1 MIPGS
6 AVHTRLACPDDLE
19 EIGRLLPDLAVPG
32 FSERFPRRT
41 VADFCRWKYFS
52 NPLGDAA
59 VGVALNDHRV
69 VSLVAGVPKRIF
81 LGAETVVAFELGD
94 FITAPSYRNRGLFSQ
109 LLGIVCEEA
118 LSRGAALAYVAPNSK
133 SFSIFAGKLSFREVQ
148 KIDERRY
155 IVPSGALERKMH
167 IPGRVLRVLGSIVL
181 LACWRYL
188 FRAPLL
194 ALAQRRDSARKWM
207 SSGNAPAH
215 STPSS

>member
-94 FITAPSYRNRGLFSQ
+94 LITAPSYRNRGS
-109 LLGIVCEEA
+109 
-118 LSRGAALAYVAPNSK
+118 SRNFLASYVK
-133 SFSIFAGKLSFREVQ
+133 KLSAGG
-148 KIDERRY
+148 RRWRTWRR
-155 IVPSGALERKMH
+155 IRNRFPFLPESSLSAKFKRSMSGV
-167 IPGRVLRVLGSIVL
+167 ISCRVARL
-181 LACWRYL
+181 
-188 FRAPLL
+188 
-194 ALAQRRDSARKWM
+194 SARCTSPVGSFASWGRL
-207 SSGNAPAH
+207 SCSHAGAT
-215 STPSS
+215 SFGLLC